1 MRWQSSWV
9 CRLCLCIAAL
19 IFSRVQAAAA
29 TPGSAACAG
38 LKSLAE
44 PDFIVREAVIVPA
57 GRVPGLKAAEEESTV
72 LPEHCLFRGTLSP
85 RTGAHEEA
93 FGIGFELRMP
103 TAWNGRF
110 VFEGGGGMDGIEF
123 PAYGSLWGRLSPAA
137 VSRGFAVVR
146 TDSGH
151 RGTSMND
158 GHFAIDQQ
166 ARIDYAFNALEKVTL
181 KAKAIIAAYYGKSA
195 GYSYFIGCSNGG
207 RQAMSVTERFPLYF
221 DGVVAGDPSFNIS
234 HIAIREV
241 WNIGVLSRI
250 APKDA
255 AGRPILSKAFSASDL
270 KLVSDAV
277 IKSCDALDGIA
288 DGMINDMAACHFDPL
303 VLACSG
309 NSTSGC
315 LSEDQ
320 ITAMRAVFEGPRD
333 GQGRPLFVSYPYDT
347 GIPTVWR
354 GVHLGHS
361 ETSVPDSMEATL
373 MLPTLRYHS
382 LTPPEPTLDPLT
394 VNVQEAWQRV
404 AQTAALNDADWTFLN
419 SFARH
424 GKLILYQGISDYG
437 LSAKELAAWYD
448 RLAVDTGGHTQDW
461 ARLFLVPGMAHCSGG
476 RATDQ
481 FDPLEAVQEWVE
493 HGRAPERIVATGT
506 AFPGQSRPL
515 CPWPKVAR
523 YAQGDPKEASSFE
536 CR

>member
-1 MRWQSSWV
+1 MRWHSSWV

-19 IFSRVQAAAA
+19 IFSRVQAVAA

-44 PDFIVREAVIVPA
+44 PDFIVREAALVPA
-57 GRVPGLKAAEEESTV
+57 GPVPGLKAAEEEPAV

-85 RTGAHEEA
+85 RTGAHGEA

-166 ARIDYAFNALEKVTL
+166 ARIDYAFNALDKVTL
-181 KAKAIIAAYYGKSA
+181 KAKAIIAAYYGKRA

-255 AGRPILSKAFSASDL
+255 AGRPILSKAFSKSDL

-288 DGMINDMAACHFDPL
+288 DGMINDMAACHFDPR

-309 NSTSGC
+309 NNTSSC

-320 ITAMRAVFEGPRD
+320 ITAMHAVFEGPRD

-394 VNVQEAWQRV
+394 VNIQEAWQRV